1 MSMKIITGSTGQK
14 HVTSNNDGEF
24 NAGIYAEKTV
34 LQLGNCLKATLVDN
48 NTITIADGDLIFQGR
63 HALIEPDTTE
73 TITISTGQIGFNRL
87 DLIVAKYK
95 LDTSTGYESLE
106 LEVLE
111 GSQSA
116 GDPVLPAIAT
126 GDIRKGATEVDFPL
140 YQVKIE
146 GVTITEVKKLFK
158 ERSES
163 IADEILSAG
172 KKIEA
177 LNSNLTE
184 LTDNKLVYNAVTDKI
199 DVYSNG
205 VLVGSLNAGFQ
216 NFVMFDNGVLGSGI
230 SLISNSTTTWSSS
243 YPLGTPI
250 SITPSTKSIDYIYQ
264 QTSRSSFGYLSTDL
278 SPYVGKTIYVTY
290 NISGGANS
298 VVSSV
303 ITNTDKYIAI
313 GGNNWGTCAF
323 NICLLSSMPNSNI
336 DSIYRSIEVGTISS
350 SQHIRVMKIEIK

>member
-163 IADEILSAG
+163 IADEILSTG

-177 LNSNLTE
+177 LNSNL
-184 LTDNKLVYNAVTDKI
+184 I
-199 DVYSNG
+199 D
-205 VLVGSLNAGFQ
+205 LIVGS
-216 NFVMFDNGVLGSGI
+216 I
-230 SLISNSTTTWSSS
+230 
-243 YPLGTPI
+243 PI
-250 SITPSTKSIDYIYQ
+250 GDTSITLTNAK
-264 QTSRSSFGYLSTDL
+264 
-278 SPYVGKTIYVTY
+278 
-290 NISGGANS
+290 
-298 VVSSV
+298 
-303 ITNTDKYIAI
+303 ITT
-313 GGNNWGTCAF
+313 
-323 NICLLSSMPNSNI
+323 
-336 DSIYRSIEVGTISS
+336 DSIIDIYFRDKVLAPTNVTVTNGQIVIEIDEQETITEVGV
-350 SQHIRVMKIEIK
+350 RCL